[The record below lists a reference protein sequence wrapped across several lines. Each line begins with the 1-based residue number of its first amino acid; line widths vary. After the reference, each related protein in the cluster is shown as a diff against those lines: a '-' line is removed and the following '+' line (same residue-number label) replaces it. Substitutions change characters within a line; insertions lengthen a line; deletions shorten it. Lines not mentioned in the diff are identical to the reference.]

1 MIKNAFDLN
10 EKEAIETVNRFI
22 KRFYNSQFKRQVMP
36 DGPKIL
42 ELSLSSRNGYKL
54 ASDVKI

>member
-1 MIKNAFDLN
+1 MIKSAFELGD
-10 EKEAIETVNRFI
+10 KESVEMVNRFI

-42 ELSLSSRNGYKL
+42 ELSLSSRNGYRL
-54 ASDVKI
+54 ASDVKV